1 MEKIFGKKFT
11 PKQVVLIEKII
22 KWQGC
27 ALVIAGAVLT
37 AFNIYPANLVILNL
51 GILFYIAWS
60 ILVKE
65 PSILVLNIVL
75 FVIYLIGYVSNG

>member
-27 ALVIAGAVLT
+27 VFVIAGAVLT
-37 AFNIYPANLVILNL
+37 AFNIYPANLIILNL
-51 GILFYIAWS
+51 GIIFYIAWS

-75 FVIYLIGYVSNG
+75 FLIYLIGYLYS

>member
-27 ALVIAGAVLT
+27 AFVIAGAVLT
-37 AFNIYPANLVILNL
+37 AFNIYPANLIILNL
-51 GILFYIAWS
+51 GIIFYIAWS

-65 PSILVLNIVL
+65 PSILVLNIVRFL
-75 FVIYLIGYVSNG
+75 IYLIGYLYS